1 MNKKL
6 QNFTTGTKI
15 APVNSSLVS
24 AVRPIRDPR
33 LLRHQGNGNN
43 INSNVQLEN
52 KTNQSVSVESNNK
65 IVNSKMSV
73 RDNRTEPR
81 LVNNKDNV
89 PIQGKAKAMPRI
101 PLKSSKIPDPYRK
114 APKSSRSSKSS
125 SSDGSSSKGSTSS
138 LDSPTKNKSDKSDSP
153 KSRSPSKSPTKHK
166 KKDVSSRTDKKS
178 EKNTKSSK
186 SDSKCP
192 KSDSSP
198 AVFKDLKGSTKN
210 RNYIRR
216 NRDASASPEPNYDV
230 DFRLNGPP
238 EKQPRLQTSPDEDIS
253 KMLFNLLRFTPHSF
267 KI

>member
-15 APVNSSLVS
+15 APVNSTLIS

-43 INSNVQLEN
+43 VNSNVQLEN

-89 PIQGKAKAMPRI
+89 PILGKAKAMPRI
-101 PLKSSKIPDPYRK
+101 PLKNSSKIPDPYRK

-138 LDSPTKNKSDKSDSP
+138 LDSPSKIKSDKNDSP
-153 KSRSPSKSPTKHK
+153 KSRSPSKSPAKHK
-166 KKDVSSRTDKKS
+166 KKDISSRSDKKS
-178 EKNTKSSK
+178 EKSTKSSK

-198 AVFKDLKGSTKN
+198 TAFKDLKGSTKN

-216 NRDASASPEPNYDV
+216 NRDTSASPESNYDV
-230 DFRLNGPP
+230 DLRLNGPP
-238 EKQPRLQTSPDEDIS
+238 EKQPRLQPSPDEDIS
-253 KMLFNLLRFTPHSF
+253 KML
-267 KI
+267 